1 MYRWVTTMTSEDYES
16 FTPAHKAMASF
27 FQGSR
32 FFMVNVEC
40 IGSDLLVQ
48 RYELIDLASPT

>member
-1 MYRWVTTMTSEDYES
+1 MYRWVTTMTSEDNES
-16 FTPAHKAMASF
+16 IAPAHKAIGSV
-27 FQGSR
+27 FQESR

-48 RYELIDLASPT
+48 HYEQ